1 LIRDPFGSFGDDYL
15 PSTDNAW
22 LRMDGR
28 TNRMV
33 VTGVLSFEE
42 SITYE
47 EIKERFE
54 ERLLLFDR
62 FRQRLVEPW
71 HGLRPRWEEDPL
83 FDLNNH
89 LTHVALPEPGGKDE
103 LQEFVGDVIGEPLD
117 YDRPLWHCWLVEGGE
132 GDGNALVVRI
142 HHALADGFALLYVL
156 FSLADDPDSIELPF
170 GDLPPLPGD
179 TPEASASEDNS
190 GGFNL
195 SKASETL
202 LRGAEATVEA
212 VDSVPLRSEPKT
224 PLSGDP
230 GTLKRAVWTQTY
242 SLDKIKS
249 AAGKYDATVNDVLM
263 AVSAGA
269 FRRYLESQGYSVPR
283 SLELRTAMPINL
295 KPLQERDEQLGN
307 YFGLGFVELPV
318 GIENLGDRTAS
329 IQERTGELKQGT
341 EAYGMY
347 SLLTAVGSMPDK
359 VQDAATKVFRDRVTA
374 VVTNVPG
381 PLESIEI
388 AGTEVNDIMFWAPT
402 TEDIGLGISI
412 FSYDGGVSIGIASD
426 DNVVSEPDALADA
439 FDRELEEL
447 VGRARDDGS
456 EDRDGTEDTG
466 EHGDTDDGE
475 DDDEADRS

>member
-1 LIRDPFGSFGDDYL
+1 MIRDPFGSFGDDYL

-33 VTGVLSFEE
+33 VTGVLSFED
-42 SITYE
+42 SITYD

-83 FDLNNH
+83 FDIDNH
-89 LTHVALPEPGGKDE
+89 LTHIALPEPGGEEE

-117 YDRPLWHCWLVEGGE
+117 NDRPLWHCWLVEGGE

-170 GDLPPLPGD
+170 GELPPLPGD
-179 TPEASASEDNS
+179 TPEVSVSEDKS
-190 GGFNL
+190 GSIDFNI

-230 GTLKRAVWTQTY
+230 GTSKRAVWTQTY
-242 SLDKIKS
+242 SLDEIKS

-283 SLELRTAMPINL
+283 NLELRTAMPINL

-318 GIENLGDRTAS
+318 GIERLEDRTEG
-329 IQERTGELKQGT
+329 IQSRTGELKQGT
-341 EAYGMY
+341 EAYSMY
-347 SLLTAVGSMPDK
+347 SLLTAVGSMPDT
-359 VQDAATKVFRDRVTA
+359 VQEVATKAFRNRVTA

-381 PLESIEI
+381 PFDSIEI

-447 VGRARDDGS
+447 VGHARNDGSNDGDGS
-456 EDRDGTEDTG
+456 EGEETNEDNGGADG
-466 EHGDTDDGE
+466 
-475 DDDEADRS
+475 S